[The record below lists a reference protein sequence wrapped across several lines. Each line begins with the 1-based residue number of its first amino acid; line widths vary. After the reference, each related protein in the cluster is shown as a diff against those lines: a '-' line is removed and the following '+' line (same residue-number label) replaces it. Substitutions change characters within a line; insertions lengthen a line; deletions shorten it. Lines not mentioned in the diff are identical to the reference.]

1 MHKLTD
7 PSFQSRVAAQKSSES
22 ARESVGTLNPVTTTH
37 SLESERRRA
46 IQIAKALARPHLHL
60 WILLLVYTF
69 TIPTIGL
76 LANQRHVNYV
86 YNGTI
91 LFIIGGVATGFTLTR
106 TERPLLLAGVTSRE
120 SRHNICLGD
129 HRTHRHQYGVLR
141 CLGHHPRGC
150 QSCRCLHDTAHWN
163 RPLSLV
169 PRSIGRIPRGYCV
182 SMYEY
187 SEQILKF
194 WGHRRRCRTNC
205 PTHESNL
212 LPHYSSC
219 FSFRSTRVRLLSPRS
234 SSCLPPAP
242 AIHPESTSQ
251 RGMIHPRRNSGR
263 SSAPPQR
270 PCHMTPVMRLR

>member
-1 MHKLTD
+1 MTSSD
-7 PSFQSRVAAQKSSES
+7 PDSQGTGEASSAPLDITLGVHLHHPHHRPVGEPKTCQLRLQWHHFIHHWRCRHWFHTHPNRASSS
-22 ARESVGTLNPVTTTH
+22 AR
-37 SLESERRRA
+37 R
-46 IQIAKALARPHLHL
+46 
-60 WILLLVYTF
+60 
-69 TIPTIGL
+69 
-76 LANQRHVNYV
+76 RHV
-86 YNGTI
+86 
-91 LFIIGGVATGFTLTR
+91 TGNL
-106 TERPLLLAGVTSRE
+106 E
-120 SRHNICLGD
+120 SRHYLCLGD

-251 RGMIHPRRNSGR
+251 RGVIHPRRNSGR